1 VKTPLDYYGK
11 RCYNTIMNKETV
23 IKDILLFH
31 KEGLVFRSEDNKDY
45 VLVLVSEN
53 EGSTNPSYT
62 LKLRPIK

>member
-1 VKTPLDYYGK
+1 
-11 RCYNTIMNKETV
+11 MNKETV

-31 KEGLVFRSEDNKDY
+31 KEGLVFRSEDNKNY